1 MANCTGATS
10 LPVPRE
16 SFDKCIIAWSQ
27 LVEET
32 FVLQRAGKVRILL
45 NSFQS
50 RVRYDSPYDKLTEE
64 WNTIEAWMTNQ
75 SAAAPVGVKGMYFSS
90 EDFWWNDT
98 NSDILRAAYGAAAI
112 ALAAAAL
119 VILFSSR
126 SSSLY
131 LLSLRLLSF

>member
-10 LPVPRE
+10 LPVPRD
-16 SFDKCIIAWSQ
+16 SFDECIIAWSQ

-50 RVRYDSPYDKLTEE
+50 RVRYDSPYDELKEE

-75 SAAAPVGVKGMYFSS
+75 SVVAPLGVKGMYFSS
-90 EDFWWNDT
+90 EDFW
-98 NSDILRAAYGAAAI
+98 
-112 ALAAAAL
+112 
-119 VILFSSR
+119 
-126 SSSLY
+126 
-131 LLSLRLLSF
+131 